1 MMMTTMTT
9 MTMVMT
15 IKAAST
21 THAER
26 LIPIGHFLRGAIQ
39 QWQKS
44 CWRNRRQGLC
54 RQGGEE
60 GATRG
65 STGSVREP
73 GSEAEH
79 MHGHCGE
86 HVPGRRVLLSPT
98 DQARRRSPARMPGES
113 VPLIPAR
120 TAQGSVTSG
129 SACRW
134 LAACTAP

>member
-1 MMMTTMTT
+1 MMMTTM

-26 LIPIGHFLRGAIQ
+26 LIPIGHLPRGAIQ

-65 STGSVREP
+65 K
-73 GSEAEH
+73 
-79 MHGHCGE
+79 HGECPRAWLRGGAHAG
-86 HVPGRRVLLSPT
+86 
-98 DQARRRSPARMPGES
+98 
-113 VPLIPAR
+113 PL
-120 TAQGSVTSG
+120 
-129 SACRW
+129 W
-134 LAACTAP
+134 